1 MDDAAVMNP
10 LISAVSDAI
19 QTVIGWLGTVLTSL
33 TGTDG
38 DLNVLLPLLAVGIV
52 VSVIMLTIKIVRSF
66 SWGA

>member
-19 QTVIGWLGTVLTSL
+19 QTVIGWLGTVLNSL

>member
-1 MDDAAVMNP
+1 MEGAVSNP
-10 LISAVSDAI
+10 LIQAVTAAI
-19 QTVIGWLGTVLTSL
+19 ETVISWLGTVLSAL

-38 DLNVLLPLLAVGIV
+38 ALNVLLPLLAVGIV

>member
-1 MDDAAVMNP
+1 MEGAAMNP

-19 QTVIGWLGTVLTSL
+19 STVIGWLGTVLTAL
-33 TGTDG
+33 TGSEG

>member
-1 MDDAAVMNP
+1 MEGAVNNP
-10 LISAVSDAI
+10 LIAAVTAAI
-19 QTVIGWLGTVLTSL
+19 ETVISWLGTVLTAL

-38 DLNVLLPLLAVGIV
+38 ALNVLLPLLAVGIV

>member
-1 MDDAAVMNP
+1 MEGAVTNP
-10 LISAVSDAI
+10 LIEAVTAAI
-19 QTVIGWLGTVLTSL
+19 STVISWLGTVLTAL

>member
-1 MDDAAVMNP
+1 MEGAVSNP
-10 LISAVSDAI
+10 LIQAVTSAI
-19 QTVIGWLGTVLTSL
+19 ETVISWLGTVLTAL

-38 DLNVLLPLLAVGIV
+38 ALNVLLPLLAVGIV